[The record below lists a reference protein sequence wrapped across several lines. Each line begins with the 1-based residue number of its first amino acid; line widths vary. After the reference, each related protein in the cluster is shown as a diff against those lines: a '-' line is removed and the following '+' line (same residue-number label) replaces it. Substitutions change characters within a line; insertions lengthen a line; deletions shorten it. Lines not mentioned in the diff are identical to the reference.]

1 MAPRREHEND
11 TQSNGGGATATGR
24 KMTQGF
30 ELYGAE
36 VSYFTGKIRA
46 YLRYKKIPFVETV
59 ASREIYKTVIM
70 PRVGWPVIPVMVTP
84 EGETLQDTTDM
95 IDALE
100 TRYPDPSVY
109 PATPRQRFAALLLE
123 VYGDEWLKIPAM
135 HYRWTKNRDFAVTEF
150 GRLSRPDLP
159 EDAQRE
165 IGEET
170 AKPFA
175 GALPALGCTEVSG
188 PAIEKSY
195 EGLLGELEAHFSR
208 HDYLFGSRPSIG
220 DFGLIGPLYAH
231 QYRDPASGELMK
243 RVAPH
248 VAKWVER
255 MMKPPH
261 PKEGEFLSGDEIP
274 DTLIPVLQRVMRE
287 YLPVLLSTAENFK
300 TFLAGHQEVATGEQ
314 ELPRAIGFHEYTLE
328 GVTASRAIFPF
339 DLWMLQRPLDHLRG
353 LEGAEREAV
362 EKLLNM
368 TGGEAMMTFPDYPR
382 LTRRNFKL
390 ALA

>member
-1 MAPRREHEND
+1 
-11 TQSNGGGATATGR
+11 
-24 KMTQGF
+24 MTKGY

-36 VSYFTGKIRA
+36 VSYFTGKVRA

-59 ASREIYKTVIM
+59 ANRAVYKDVIM

-84 EGETLQDTTDM
+84 EDDTLQDSTDI

-100 TRYPDPSVY
+100 VRHPDPSVY
-109 PATPRQRFAALLLE
+109 PATPRQHFAALLFE

-135 HYRWTKNRDFAVTEF
+135 YYRWTKNRDFAVTEF

-159 EDAQRE
+159 EEAQRE
-165 IGEET
+165 IGEEV

-175 GALPALGCTEVSG
+175 GALPALGCTEEAG

-195 EGLLGELEAHFSR
+195 EGLLAELDAHFAQ

-231 QYRDPASGELMK
+231 QYRDPASGEIMK
-243 RVAPH
+243 RLAPH

-261 PKEGEFLSGDEIP
+261 PKEGEFLPNDDLPS
-274 DTLIPVLQRVMRE
+274 TLIPVLQRMMRE
-287 YLPVLLSTAENFK
+287 YLPVLQSTAEEFK
-300 TFLAGHQEVATGEQ
+300 TFLAGHPEVATGEK
-314 ELPRAIGFHEYTLE
+314 ELPRAIGFHKFTLE
-328 GVTASRAIFPF
+328 GVTASRAIFLF
-339 DLWMLQRPLDHLRG
+339 DLWMWQRPLDYLRS
-353 LEGAEREAV
+353 LEGAPREDV

-368 TGGEAMMTFPDYPR
+368 AGGEAMMSFPDYPR
-382 LTRRNFKL
+382 LTRRNFRL